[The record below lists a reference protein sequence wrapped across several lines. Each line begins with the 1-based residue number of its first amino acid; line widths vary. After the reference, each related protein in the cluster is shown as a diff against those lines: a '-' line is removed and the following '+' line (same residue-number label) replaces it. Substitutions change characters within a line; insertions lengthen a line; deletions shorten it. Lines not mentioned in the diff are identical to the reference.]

1 MGLIVHVYL
10 VIPRIDLVNARLF
23 VLKLH
28 IMVVIYAL
36 EKLAVEIPV
45 QDVSVHAVN
54 ATMVGSEM
62 HKQTALANVL
72 NLLQLI
78 STGKIVYV
86 HPEIAG

>member
-36 EKLAVEIPV
+36 EKLVVETQV
-45 QDVSVHAVN
+45 QDAMVLIVN
-54 ATMVGSEM
+54 VTMVGSEM
-62 HKQTALANVL
+62 QQRTALANVL
-72 NLLQLI
+72 NLLQ
-78 STGKIVYV
+78 
-86 HPEIAG
+86 

>member
-36 EKLAVEIPV
+36 EKLVVETQV
-45 QDVSVHAVN
+45 QDAMVLIVN
-54 ATMVGSEM
+54 VTMVDSEM
-62 HKQTALANVL
+62 QQRTALANVL
-72 NLLQLI
+72 NLLQ
-78 STGKIVYV
+78 
-86 HPEIAG
+86 